1 MGDESENLRRVGR
14 DEMNLCE
21 FPIASLAERVPPGCK
36 TMVFEDR
43 NGKLTV
49 SGSDA
54 YGLPTAPDSDVIV
67 GLIQLTKRQNDFTD
81 PTVAFTRYELL
92 MLLGWPDRGH
102 YYQRLR
108 ESLRRWVGVTL
119 YYDGCW
125 WDNRRKRRVD
135 ASFHI
140 LDEVIL
146 PDENDPEIES
156 SFIWGKKFFKSCRDG
171 NLKCLDLDAYFS
183 LKSAISKQL
192 YRFLD
197 KRFYLRPDWTFD
209 LRELAHERVGMSRN
223 YPPWKIKQKLQPAL
237 EALEEVGFLEPMS
250 PADRYAKVE
259 RGEWKI
265 RLERKLPPPAEAKP
279 GPEPEP
285 EPTGLARD
293 LIERGVSRSVAA
305 KLVQSYPEERI
316 RRNSSRSIGSGRR
329 SRRRL
334 GTSVLIS
341 PRRSGRITRPPPASR
356 PRPISPPGRRPNAR
370 RSSGRPRP
378 GRRRPAREAEERI
391 QAYWESFS
399 PEQRA
404 AFDAEAL
411 AQASPD
417 ARAGYET
424 ATSSQ
429 VRRMHL
435 TVLREA
441 LVRHRLG
448 LPATD

>member
-1 MGDESENLRRVGR
+1 
-14 DEMNLCE
+14 
-21 FPIASLAERVPPGCK
+21 
-36 TMVFEDR
+36 
-43 NGKLTV
+43 
-49 SGSDA
+49 
-54 YGLPTAPDSDVIV
+54 
-67 GLIQLTKRQNDFTD
+67 
-81 PTVAFTRYELL
+81 
-92 MLLGWPDRGH
+92 
-102 YYQRLR
+102 
-108 ESLRRWVGVTL
+108 
-119 YYDGCW
+119 
-125 WDNRRKRRVD
+125 
-135 ASFHI
+135 
-140 LDEVIL
+140 
-146 PDENDPEIES
+146 
-156 SFIWGKKFFKSCRDG
+156 
-171 NLKCLDLDAYFS
+171 
-183 LKSAISKQL
+183 
-192 YRFLD
+192 
-197 KRFYLRPDWTFD
+197 
-209 LRELAHERVGMSRN
+209 MSRN

-316 RRNSSRSIGSGRR
+316 RRELEQVDWLREKKPKKIGD
-329 SRRRL
+329 L
-334 GTSVLIS
+334 GAYLAEAI
-341 PRRSGRITRPPPASR
+341 RQDYAAPA
-356 PRPISPPGRRPNAR
+356 GFEAKADLAAR
-370 RSSGRPRP
+370 KTAQCAALEREAAARQAQAR
-378 GRRRPAREAEERI
+378 AREAEERI